1 MNQIDL
7 NGQTAVVTG
16 GAQGLGFAIASRLLA
31 SGATVSLW
39 DIDQKAL
46 DKASAA
52 LGGKVSSEIA
62 DITDLDALDCG
73 ACARRGR
80 ARPGLHPGQLGRHR
94 RAQCA
99 ARGL

>member
-39 DIDQKAL
+39 DIDQAAL
-46 DKASAA
+46 DKAQAA

-62 DITDLDALDCG
+62 DITDLDALAAA
-73 ACARRGR
+73 ACPRRSR
-80 ARPGLHPGQLGRHR
+80 ARPCFHPGQLGRYC
-94 RAQCA
+94 RAQCVA
-99 ARGL
+99 GGL